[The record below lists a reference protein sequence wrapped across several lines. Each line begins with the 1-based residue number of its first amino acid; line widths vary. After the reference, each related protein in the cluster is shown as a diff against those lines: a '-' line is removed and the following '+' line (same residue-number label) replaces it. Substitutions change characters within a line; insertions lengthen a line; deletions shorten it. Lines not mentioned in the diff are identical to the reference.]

1 MLISNAYWT
10 VLPGKQAEAEAAL
23 TELAAEVYA
32 QEPDT
37 WMYLVHRPNR
47 GFTSFP
53 PQGEGAVTFMEIY
66 KDYASFMNHV
76 TGPVFNN
83 FLNRHGA
90 LFLNMYGPT
99 RPFML
104 TENLVPVSIFARAG
118 AEAPTLYTVIS
129 RWSIRPGCEAE
140 AKAALRAYIAEM
152 LVGEPGTLLY
162 SANTPDRRHDPNAFP
177 AVSRRE
183 LVYNSGWADHQA
195 FLDHGS
201 GPIYQRFLTDHGH
214 LFLQVN
220 GQDSATQPYLTSIVL
235 QRIAGFIRP
244 RLIADT
250 QPSYTQEERA

>member
-10 VLPGKQAEAEAAL
+10 VVAGKQAEAEAAL

-53 PQGEGAVTFMEIY
+53 PQGEGAVTFIEVY
-66 KDYASFMNHV
+66 KDYTAFMNHV
-76 TGPVFNN
+76 TGPVFTG
-83 FLNRHGA
+83 FLARHGA
-90 LFLNMYGPT
+90 LFLNLYGPT
-99 RPFML
+99 MPFMI
-104 TENLVPVSIFARAG
+104 TENLSPVSIFVRAA

-129 RWSIRPGCEAE
+129 RWTIQPGCEAQAE
-140 AKAALRAYIAEM
+140 DALRTYIEEM

-162 SANTPDRRHDPNAFP
+162 SANTPDRGHAPNAFP

-183 LVYNSGWADHQA
+183 LVYNSGWVDHQA

-201 GPIYQRFLTDHGH
+201 GPIYQRFLADHGH

-244 RLIADT
+244 RMISVEQAS
-250 QPSYTQEERA
+250 PKQETRS